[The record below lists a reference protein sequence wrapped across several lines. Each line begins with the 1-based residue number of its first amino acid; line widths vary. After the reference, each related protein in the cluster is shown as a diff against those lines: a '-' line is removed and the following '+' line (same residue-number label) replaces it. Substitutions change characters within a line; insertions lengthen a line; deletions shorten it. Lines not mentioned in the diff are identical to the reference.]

1 MWVEVEGGRL
11 YVESAGGGSPL
22 LMVHGWPL
30 DHRIFEPQVRDLAK
44 IHQLIT
50 FDRRG
55 FGVSQAAPDLGL
67 EVDDI
72 RRIIDALSLESVH
85 LLGMSQGARIA
96 LRVAVSLPHVVRSL
110 LLQGPAIDGF
120 VVNEADGERIPL
132 DEYARLARAGRMD
145 EVRRRWL
152 SHPMMALPGASDR
165 THRLLDEIMKAY
177 KGTDLIG
184 NPAGKTPFEVDVLAV
199 VRDLRAP
206 CLLLTGAH
214 ETAARRAHAR
224 KLLELIPDCRE
235 VVMAKSGHLSNFSEP
250 KTYNR
255 QVAGFCALV
264 DAQEAG
270 SGAGAL
276 D

>member
-11 YVESAGGGSPL
+11 YVESTGGGSPL

-30 DHRIFEPQVRDLAK
+30 DHRIFEPQVRGLAK
-44 IHQLIT
+44 LHQLIT

-72 RRIIDALSLESVH
+72 GRITDALSLESVH

-96 LRVAVSLPHVVRSL
+96 LRVAVSLPHIVRSL

-120 VVNEADGERIPL
+120 EVDEVDDERIPL
-132 DEYARLARAGRMD
+132 GEYARLARGGRMD
-145 EVRRRWL
+145 AVRRHWL
-152 SHPMMALPGASDR
+152 SHPMMVLDGASDH
-165 THRLLDEIMKAY
+165 TYRLLEEIMKAY
-177 KGTDLIG
+177 KGTDLLG
-184 NPAGKTPFEVDVLAV
+184 NPAGKTPFEIDVLDA
-199 VRDLRAP
+199 VRDLRVP

-214 ETAARRAHAR
+214 ETGARRAHAK
-224 KLLELIPDCRE
+224 KLLDLIADCRE
-235 VVMAKSGHLSNFSEP
+235 VVMAESGHLSNLSEP
-250 KTYNR
+250 ETYNR
-255 QVAGFCALV
+255 QVAGFCAMV
-264 DAQEAG
+264 DARG
-270 SGAGAL
+270 SGSGTGAL